1 MASQLYHSAT
11 ILHSTLL
18 YYFGSNINNLH
29 WFAHGLA
36 VEDSM
41 MHGHDLSPSNQ
52 ISFGDNCLFLFVWSQ
67 QHDKRNYIKKK
78 NSDLDSRQ
86 LT

>member
-11 ILHSTLL
+11 ILHSTLV
-18 YYFGSNINNLH
+18 YYFGSNIDNLH
-29 WFAHGLA
+29 CLGHGLA
-36 VEDSM
+36 LEDSM

-52 ISFGDNCLFLFVWSQ
+52 ISFGDNWLFLFLWSQ
-67 QHDKRNYIKKK
+67 QHDKGNYLKNK
-78 NSDLDSRQ
+78 NSHLDFKW